1 MAAVGVDS
9 TQGSM
14 QVLIGK
20 LFKKFRENDCFITE
34 EDEADSKDAMKKR
47 KVDGIKDG
55 DSDAT
60 DEHPKPKR
68 IVVQTKAV
76 FGEDGQMMIVAVGD
90 EASSSDEE

>member
-20 LFKKFRENDCFITE
+20 LFKKLRENDCFITE

-68 IVVQTKAV
+68 IVELGAV
-76 FGEDGQMMIVAVGD
+76 TAMETSS
-90 EASSSDEE
+90 ASKMGSGPSAMPDS